1 MGFWHHF
8 FGGGFWIESA
18 NLPLGLKSRKAYGSV
33 KGPELVKKVNEE
45 IQNLLQ
51 LDRSFGAVNVCD
63 VDTYITHL
71 LRSLEWFQVS

>member
-1 MGFWHHF
+1 M
-8 FGGGFWIESA
+8 
-18 NLPLGLKSRKAYGSV
+18 
-33 KGPELVKKVNEE
+33 KKVNEE